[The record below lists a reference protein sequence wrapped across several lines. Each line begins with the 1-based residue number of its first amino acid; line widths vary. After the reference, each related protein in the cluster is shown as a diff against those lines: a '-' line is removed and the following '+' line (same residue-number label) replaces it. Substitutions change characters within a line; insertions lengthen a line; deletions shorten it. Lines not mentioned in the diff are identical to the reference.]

1 MCYNE
6 TRREKMLSGLNAS
19 WVNYAVDALVVILM
33 IMFAVSSAKKGFVEC
48 FFGFISTILA
58 VVAAF
63 TFMKSVLSW
72 TEGLFGLQG
81 VIENAVVGGLDKV
94 AGFDVDVSA
103 AGIEAALEGKNL
115 PSFLINAIVS
125 SLGNQEVPIGTTL
138 AMIVGATIAE
148 FTATLIAWFAVF
160 ILTKLLLKLV
170 RGILNSIV
178 ESLPIVGS
186 LNRLLGFAVGG
197 IKGLLIVCA
206 AVAVLA
212 LIPAEGLTAFF
223 NETVIVRWLYNS
235 NPLHVVF
242 SWIIH

>member
-1 MCYNE
+1 
-6 TRREKMLSGLNAS
+6 MLSGLNAG

-48 FFGFISTILA
+48 FFGFISTIFA

-63 TFMKSVLSW
+63 TFMKSALSW

-81 VIENAVVGGLDKV
+81 VIENAVTGGLGKV
-94 AGFDVDVSA
+94 AGFDIDVSA

-115 PSFLINAIVS
+115 PSFLINAVVS
-125 SLGNQEVPIGTTL
+125 SVGNQEVPVGTTL
-138 AMIVGATIAE
+138 AMIVGGTIAE

-170 RGILNSIV
+170 HNLLNSIV

-186 LNRLLGFAVGG
+186 LNHLLGFAVGG
-197 IKGLLIVCA
+197 IKGLFIVCA
-206 AVAVLA
+206 VIAVLA
-212 LIPAEGLTAFF
+212 LIPAGGLTAFF